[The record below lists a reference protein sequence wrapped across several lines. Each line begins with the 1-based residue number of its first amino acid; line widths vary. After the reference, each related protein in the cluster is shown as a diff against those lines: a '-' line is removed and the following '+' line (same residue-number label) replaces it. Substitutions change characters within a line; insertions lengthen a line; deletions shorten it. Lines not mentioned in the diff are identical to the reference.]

1 MKKEEYNEEF
11 FDWLRAKDELDRY
24 EAALDISEDF
34 SDLEWRHQAC
44 DYLYNLEQEYLNQKR
59 IPVSEKY
66 PKVTRENLEKYL
78 LEYQLEMVGKHLI
91 DTLDDDKWY
100 FNITMTML
108 QREQFRKHAIKTIQ
122 KVLKCNTTKAYG
134 IFDHFA
140 ANLGLRIK
148 N

>member
-1 MKKEEYNEEF
+1 MSNCCGAEMIPP
-11 FDWLRAKDELDRY
+11 DWEKAENSGSMWRAYVCYICELCHKACEPVDEGTVEKRNPIDRT
-24 EAALDISEDF
+24 
-34 SDLEWRHQAC
+34 
-44 DYLYNLEQEYLNQKR
+44 R

-66 PKVTRENLEKYL
+66 PKVTRENIEKYL

-100 FNITMTML
+100 FNITMTTP
-108 QREQFRKHAIKTIQ
+108 QREAFRKHAIKTIQ

-134 IFDHFA
+134 IFDHFVST
-140 ANLGLRIK
+140 LGLRIK